1 MTGAAVLIVIPAL
14 NEAAHIG
21 ALLQSLVPAARRLGA
36 RIVVVD
42 GGSDDQ
48 TVAIARRQADSANG
62 LIEVTD
68 NALRLQSAAVNLA
81 VARFGEGADWLIRI
95 DAHSAYP
102 PDFCEV
108 LLAEAARTGADSVVV
123 AMTAVGRGGLQAA
136 IADAQNSRLG
146 NGGSAHRVGGQGA
159 WVDHGHHALM
169 RLSAFREV
177 GGYDESFS
185 HNEDAELD
193 HRLRLAGYRIWLTAA
208 TGIDYFPR
216 SGLGALARQYYR
228 FGRGRARNLLKHGLR
243 PAPRQLLVAL
253 LGPALLLTV
262 LAPLSL
268 WFGLPLLLWLAGCL
282 AGGLAIAVT
291 QRSPRGMVAGF
302 AAGIMHLS
310 WSFGFWRQWLAAR
323 PVQGVGR

>member
-1 MTGAAVLIVIPAL
+1 MTNATALIVIPTL

-21 ALLQSLVPAARRLGA
+21 QLLQSLLPSARRLGA

-42 GGSDDQ
+42 GGSDDK
-48 TVAIARRQADSANG
+48 TVEIAGQQAASAAG
-62 LIEVTD
+62 LID
-68 NALRLQSAAVNLA
+68 IIHNPLRLQSAAVNLA
-81 VARFGEGADWLIRI
+81 VSRFGEDADWLIRV

-102 PDFCEV
+102 ADFCDI
-108 LLAEAARTGADSVVV
+108 LLADAARTGADSVVV

-146 NGGSAHRVGGQGA
+146 NGGSPHRLRGQGA
-159 WVDHGHHALM
+159 WVDHGHHALI
-169 RLSAFREV
+169 RISAFRDV

-193 HRLRLAGYRIWLTAA
+193 HRLRQAGYRIWLTAA
-208 TGIDYFPR
+208 TGIEYFPR
-216 SGLGALARQYYR
+216 SGLSALARQYYR

-253 LGPALLLTV
+253 LGPAVALTV
-262 LAPLSL
+262 LMPLSG

-282 AGGLAIAVT
+282 GGGLSIAVR
-291 QRSPRGMVAGF
+291 QRSLRGIIAGF

-310 WSFGFWRQWLAAR
+310 WSFGFWRQWLALRAM
-323 PVQGVGR
+323 PGAGR